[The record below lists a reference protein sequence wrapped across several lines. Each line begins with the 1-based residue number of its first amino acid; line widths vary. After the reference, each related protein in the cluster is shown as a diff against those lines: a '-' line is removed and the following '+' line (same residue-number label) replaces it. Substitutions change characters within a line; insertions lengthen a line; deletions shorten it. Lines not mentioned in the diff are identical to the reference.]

1 MVRVSRVSLGGSVCL
16 LSADLVWVALAQ
28 PPLPAAGLAW
38 FASAA
43 LLGIWL
49 SGLANQL
56 SLTRAHLAVPALVYT
71 LEPGKLMEL
80 VGVVVA
86 GGLSDVLD
94 GYVARR
100 WEGTT
105 RLGGGLDPVVDGIL
119 FGAVAAGLAGG
130 GALPLWLAAAVVG
143 RYALPALGGAVLLA
157 GGRRPELRHTPLGQ
171 ASTVLIAVLLGGIA
185 LLRGLDRSPMLVVE
199 VAEVAIPVAALATFA
214 NLVWANRRSIAG
226 RQTV

>member
-1 MVRVSRVSLGGSVCL
+1 VVRVSRVSLAGSACL
-16 LSADLVWVALAQ
+16 LSADLVWVALGR
-28 PPLPAAGLAW
+28 PPLPVAAVAW

-43 LLGIWL
+43 LLGLCL

-56 SLTRAHLAVPALVYT
+56 TLTRAHLAVPALVYT
-71 LEPGKLMEL
+71 LEPGKLMQL

-157 GGRRPELRHTPLGQ
+157 AGRHPELRHTPLGQ
-171 ASTVLIAVLLGGIA
+171 ASTVLIAVLLGGVA
-185 LLRGLDRSPMLVVE
+185 LLRGLDRSPALVVE
-199 VAEVAIPVAALATFA
+199 VAEVAIPVAALATFV
-214 NLVWANRRSIAG
+214 NLAWANRRSIAG
-226 RQTV
+226 RPAV